1 MEAINCNISEDLLA
15 PRKEVSGITID
26 CEETLDIDDALWLV
40 RDGTNYR
47 VQISISDVASL
58 VDKGSETDKE
68 ALHRILTLYLAGAVN
83 PMLPNVLSESVL
95 SLVAGEFRPTL
106 TFTVTLD
113 NYANI
118 LEYEIEQTCLLSQQK
133 MSYSQVS
140 DILANKEVE
149 TGLEHKQMLQDM
161 SVVGSRLRSKRL
173 GGHQQADNLS
183 LRTDLI
189 VPELMILTNHI
200 SALHLHKNQ
209 VPSIFRNHIPSVNSI
224 NKAYYN
230 HCNHGHEGLR
240 LNAYTHATSPLRR
253 YPDLIVHRQLISTMN
268 SSVPSYNSQDTQML
282 AEYFNKYLSYRDEAF
297 EEAFSSKHY
306 VWHKQ
311 RQTLDQ
317 VPEETF
323 NEVLIKFCKLPRLQP
338 DFVQELK
345 KRLFQRTIKHPVV
358 AACLFESVEESHHWR
373 KVRSHIK
380 SYIDANPK
388 QAYYILLE
396 ACNKHYAGIEKL
408 QFEIYRANDKTY
420 HSRILLQIDSQIYG
434 LEAPCSSKKMNTSK
448 YRAASQVLTALLEKK
463 LIETEYNLEISG
475 LQV

>member
-26 CEETLDIDDALWLV
+26 REETLDIDDALWLV

-118 LEYEIEQTCLLSQQK
+118 LEYEIDQTCLLSQQK

-140 DILANKEVE
+140 DILASKEVD
-149 TGLEHKQMLQDM
+149 TGAEYKQMLQDM
-161 SVVGSRLRSKRL
+161 SIVSSKLRSKRL
-173 GGHQQADNLS
+173 GSHQQAGNLS
-183 LRTDLI
+183 LRPDLI

-200 SALHLHKNQ
+200 SALHLHKKDA
-209 VPSIFRNHIPSVNSI
+209 PGIFRNHGRSVTSE
-224 NKAYYN
+224 AYYG
-230 HCNHGHEGLR
+230 HCNHGHAGLN
-240 LNAYTHATSPLRR
+240 LDAYTHATSPLRR
-253 YPDLIVHRQLISTMN
+253 YPDLIVHRQLISTIN
-268 SSVPSYNSQDTQML
+268 SSVPPYTSQDTQML
-282 AEYFNKYLSYRDEAF
+282 AEYFNKYLSYQDEAF
-297 EEAFSSKHY
+297 EETFSSKHY

-323 NEVLIKFCKLPRLQP
+323 NEVLLKFCKLPRLQS

-373 KVRSHIK
+373 KVRSYIK

-434 LEAPCSSKKMNTSK
+434 LEDPCLSKKMNTSK
-448 YRAASQVLTALLEKK
+448 YRAASQVLIALLEQN
-463 LIETEYNLEISG
+463 LVETQYNLEISG